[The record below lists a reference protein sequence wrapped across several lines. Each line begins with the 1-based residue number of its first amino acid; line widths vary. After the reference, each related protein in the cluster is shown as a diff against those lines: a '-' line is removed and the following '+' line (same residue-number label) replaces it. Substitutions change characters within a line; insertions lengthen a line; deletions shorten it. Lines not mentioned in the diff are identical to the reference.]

1 MPRPYASGVV
11 PASADAVWA
20 HVRDFT
26 SLATWH
32 PAIAA
37 LELTSGSGAEVGAV
51 RKLTLGDGGIVIERL
66 LALDDAARC
75 HTYEFLENPFGPRRS
90 TRTPRMR
97 SASPTSSRTG
107 SSAAVSRRCGSTSPR
122 SAEAGG
128 GTPRLGWH
136 TPLRL
141 ARADRECVSLG
152 RRR

>member
-26 SLATWH
+26 SLAAWH

-51 RKLTLGDGGIVIERL
+51 RKLTLGDGGIVVERL

-75 HTYEFLENPFGPRRS
+75 HTYEFLENPFGPRRYVA
-90 TRTPRMR
+90 TLRVTPVT
-97 SASPTSSRTG
+97 ASGEAFVEWWAELDADAADEERLTDLFANAVFG
-107 SSAAVSRRCGSTSPR
+107 SGIEALREHFASGS
-122 SAEAGG
+122 
-128 GTPRLGWH
+128 
-136 TPLRL
+136 
-141 ARADRECVSLG
+141 
-152 RRR
+152 